1 MSLTSNQTILLL
13 KEIGKTLEEHKT
25 LLTELDGAIGDGD
38 HGINMNKGF
47 TAVTKKLDDIQTEDI
62 GHILKTVGMTLIS
75 NVGGASGPL
84 YGTAFMKA
92 AVVVAG
98 KNEIDLHDF
107 VKIMEEAV
115 EGIKM
120 RGKAVPGDKTML
132 DALEPAYNTLYQ
144 AVEENQPIEDILKKV
159 KDAALQGVQYTEK
172 IAAKKG
178 RASYLGERSIGHQ
191 DPGAVSSYLILDT
204 IYKTIRNI
212 KD

>member
-1 MSLTSNQTILLL
+1 
-13 KEIGKTLEEHKT
+13 
-25 LLTELDGAIGDGD
+25 
-38 HGINMNKGF
+38 
-47 TAVTKKLDDIQTEDI
+47 
-62 GHILKTVGMTLIS
+62 
-75 NVGGASGPL
+75 
-84 YGTAFMKA
+84 
-92 AVVVAG
+92 
-98 KNEIDLHDF
+98 
-107 VKIMEEAV
+107 
-115 EGIKM
+115 M